1 MCGREDGRVRRWKD
15 VWEGRRVGRWKDVWE
30 GGWERWE
37 RGQISSPSLSPSV
50 CTLCSLP
57 LPLRL
62 LTITS
67 FPSLPSQ
74 LRECAAVW

>member
-1 MCGREDGRVRRWKD
+1 MEGGWEGEKVEGCEGGRVGGWEGGRMCGREGGRVGKR
-15 VWEGRRVGRWKDVWE
+15 KDVWE

-57 LPLRL
+57 P
-62 LTITS
+62 
-67 FPSLPSQ
+67 PSG
-74 LRECAAVW
+74 C